1 MLTAPVELP
10 YTTNSPG
17 RSQDF
22 SKGGHTESNI
32 GYSPDCHLNI
42 VGCFLTKRLINGG
55 RGVTGTPGHPLAT
68 PLIHE
73 TVRQSLCWGYNL
85 LIN

>member
-1 MLTAPVELP
+1 MIALVERLRVLTAPVELS

-22 SKGGHTESNI
+22 SKGGLTESYI

-42 VGCFLTKRLINGG
+42 VGCFLTKRLINGEKG
-55 RGVTGTPGHPLAT
+55 GGGGSRAAQDTPWLRP
-68 PLIHE
+68 
-73 TVRQSLCWGYNL
+73 
-85 LIN
+85 

>member
-1 MLTAPVELP
+1 MLTAPVELS

-22 SKGGHTESNI
+22 SKGGHTESYI

-42 VGCFLTKRLINGG
+42 VRCFLTKRLINGE
-55 RGVTGTPGHPLAT
+55 RGGHGHPRIPPGYALDSRDSK
-68 PLIHE
+68 
-73 TVRQSLCWGYNL
+73 TVSVLGL
-85 LIN
+85 